1 MSEIH
6 QLQNHQFFTALQQY
20 TEVILILKIDY
31 LDFTGKIYLTI
42 HVHVVINIQARPF
55 LHILDKDVIQT

>member
-42 HVHVVINIQARPF
+42 HVVI
-55 LHILDKDVIQT
+55 HI